1 MKYPI
6 KVLLVEDSPIALEI
20 LQRLLQSSPDISV
33 VGTASNGK
41 EALEMIPKVQPNII
55 CTDLHMKGMNGLELT
70 QQVMA
75 KFPRPILVISNS
87 VQQQDTDNIF
97 KLLQAG
103 AIDVFPKPITGMPSD
118 YERVKHQLI
127 NKLKIL
133 AGVSV
138 FTRKL
143 PKENNIA
150 IATEKSFNCEQII
163 TQNFL
168 PVDIDFASSIK
179 IIAIGASTGG
189 PQALHKIFS
198 QLPNNFPLP
207 IVCIQHISEGFL
219 QGFVNWLDLEC
230 QLKVKIAQ
238 EGESPL
244 PGTIYF
250 GKESHHLELN
260 SLNKFTYTTSNPVD
274 GHCPSI
280 TVLFQSL
287 AKYYGKKIASILLT
301 GMGKDGVAGMQ
312 AIAAV
317 GGLTVAQ
324 DEKTS
329 VVFGMPKEAIV
340 RGVVDY
346 VLPVQ
351 EIAPFFLKIVPG
363 KTANIF

>member
-1 MKYPI
+1 MKDPI

-20 LQRLLQSSPDISV
+20 LQRLLQSSPEISV

-87 VQQQDTDNIF
+87 VHQKDADNIF

-118 YERVKHQLI
+118 YEQVKQKLI
-127 NKLKIL
+127 NKLKVL

-138 FTRKL
+138 FTRRL
-143 PKENNIA
+143 PKSNNIA
-150 IATEKSFNCEQII
+150 IAREEKSYLDKV
-163 TQNFL
+163 TSKSPL
-168 PVDIDFASSIK
+168 AVDIDVASSIK
-179 IIAIGASTGG
+179 IITIGASTGG

-198 QLPNNFPLP
+198 KLPSNFPLP
-207 IVCIQHISEGFL
+207 IICVQHISEGFL

-230 QLKVKIAQ
+230 QLKVKVAL

-244 PGTIYF
+244 PGIVYF
-250 GKESHHLELN
+250 GRESHHLELN
-260 SLNKFTYTTSNPVD
+260 SLNKFTYTTSNPID

-280 TVLFQSL
+280 TVMFQAI
-287 AKYYGKKIASILLT
+287 AKYYGKRTAGILLT
-301 GMGKDGVAGMQ
+301 GMGKDGVTGMR
-312 AIAAV
+312 AIADV
-317 GGLTVAQ
+317 GGLTIAQ

-329 VVFGMPKEAIV
+329 VVFGMPKEAIAFGAV
-340 RGVVDY
+340 KH

-351 EIAPFFLKIVPG
+351 EIAPLLLNIVFG
-363 KTANIF
+363 KNS